1 MDKNQLAKDIRLAVK
16 NEELDTLKDLLQK
29 ETDMLTWM
37 TPFGT
42 WLHVAAAHGHLEIVK
57 FLIKAG
63 LDSSNAQGGTFS
75 TNALER
81 AATKG
86 HLEIADYLISQN
98 IEIDTTEPDRNPLF
112 AAIYG
117 GHLDIVKLL
126 VRNNIDLSIN
136 YSSETMKDMD
146 AYSFAL
152 ERGQTEIAE
161 YLKKEMGVLR

>member
-1 MDKNQLAKDIRLAVK
+1 MHKNQLAKDMRLAVK
-16 NEELDTLKDLLQK
+16 NGELDTLKDLLQK
-29 ETDMLTWM
+29 DIDMLTWM

-42 WLHVAAAHGHLEIVK
+42 WLHVAAAHGHIEIVK
-57 FLIKAG
+57 HLIKAG
-63 LDSSNAQGGTFS
+63 LDSNAQGGTFS

-81 AATKG
+81 AAAKG

-98 IEIDTTEPDRNPLF
+98 IEMDTTEPDRNPLF

-146 AYSFAL
+146 AYSFAR